1 MDDRFKFI
9 CGVDVSYYSDDG
21 DDKDVIVWFE
31 PDSVTKYGEVGFDFD
46 IIKNELKKLK
56 LSQHEFNTAVDF
68 IASNYE
74 TSIQDWCVADPR
86 HLFQCTGKKDKNG
99 KLIFEKDIVKIT
111 DKSTRTEPFIGV
123 VEYTKTASFEANCN
137 GFFMFLH
144 DPKTKDN
151 ISYVEKVFCSSLRE
165 IEVIG
170 NIYET
175 PNLLELVK

>member
-1 MDDRFKFI
+1 MK
-9 CGVDVSYYSDDG
+9 
-21 DDKDVIVWFE
+21 
-31 PDSVTKYGEVGFDFD
+31 SVKMPYHQLN
-46 IIKNELKKLK
+46 INPKNEMDNKLMFRLWISEEK
-56 LSQHEFNTAVDF
+56 YFVCFWAFWGLDNFLRIYA
-68 IASNYE
+68 ANYPE
-74 TSIQDWCVADPR
+74 NVS
-86 HLFQCTGKKDKNG
+86 QCTGKKDKNG

-111 DKSTRTEPFIGV
+111 DKSSRKEPFIGV

-151 ISYVEKVFCSSLRE
+151 ISDVEKVFCSSLRE

-175 PNLLELVK
+175 PNLLEVKNGLVL